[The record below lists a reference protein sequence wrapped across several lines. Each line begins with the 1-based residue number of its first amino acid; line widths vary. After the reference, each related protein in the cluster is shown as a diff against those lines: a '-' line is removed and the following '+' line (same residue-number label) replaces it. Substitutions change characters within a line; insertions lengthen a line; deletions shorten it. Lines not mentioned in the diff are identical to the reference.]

1 MSNLING
8 FVGNNADEILP
19 RIWLGNRTAA
29 LDSEWIAE
37 KGIKAVFN
45 CTKDIPFLP
54 EIQRKYRVPVDDN
67 LQDEE
72 IRNLE
77 FWSFEIV
84 FKITRE
90 YKTGQPILIHC
101 AAGMQRSAA
110 SLAMFLIA
118 LKGFTPQ
125 EAINYIQE
133 RRPIAFR
140 PFVNFRQAIDSFYSS
155 YQKDISPRLLASS
168 TITF

>member
-1 MSNLING
+1 MLKMDNAHEIIPNL
-8 FVGNNADEILP
+8 
-19 RIWLGNRTAA
+19 WLGNIHAA
-29 LDSEWIAE
+29 TDEQFLKE
-37 KGIKAVFN
+37 KGIQTVFN
-45 CTKDIPFLP
+45 CTKDLPFHP
-54 EIQRKYRVPVDDN
+54 SIRRRYRIPVDDN
-67 LQDEE
+67 LQDDE

-140 PFVNFRQAIDSFYSS
+140 PFVNFRPAIDSFYSS
-155 YQKDISPRLLASS
+155 YQKDISPRLLTTS